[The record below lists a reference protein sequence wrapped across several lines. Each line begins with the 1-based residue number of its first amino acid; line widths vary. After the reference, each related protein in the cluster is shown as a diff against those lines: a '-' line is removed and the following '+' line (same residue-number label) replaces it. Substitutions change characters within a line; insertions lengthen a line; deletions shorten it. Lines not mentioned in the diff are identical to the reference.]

1 MYPYPKGVI
10 QVADIGA
17 IIETWLKNNGWTHK
31 MLTERLQA
39 MFEKYG
45 K

>member
-17 IIETWLKNNGWTHK
+17 IIEIWLKNNGWTHK
-31 MLTERLQA
+31 MLAERLIVSESTVQ
-39 MFEKYG
+39 K
-45 K
+45 